1 MLGLSTNF
9 LTIPF
14 LLHAHGV
21 ARTTFHRMRK
31 RGTPN
36 PKKQVPHNK
45 GKRLVTDA
53 GFAKTVNN
61 PVRMYVLSKMEAFS
75 NTPEGMTATA
85 DDNKVSR
92 DL

>member
-1 MLGLSTNF
+1 M
-9 LTIPF
+9 TIPF

-36 PKKQVPHNK
+36 PKKQIPHNK

-61 PVRMYVLSKMEAFS
+61 PVRMYLSKMDAIQ
-75 NTPEGMTATA
+75 NTEEG
-85 DDNKVSR
+85 KFV
-92 DL
+92 

>member
-1 MLGLSTNF
+1 MSTNF

-14 LLHAHGV
+14 LLHAHGI
-21 ARTTFHRMRK
+21 ARTTFQRMRK

-36 PKKQVPHNK
+36 PQKQIPHNK

-53 GFAKTVNN
+53 AFAKTVNN
-61 PVRMYVLSKMEAFS
+61 PVRMYVISKMHAFS

-85 DDNKVSR
+85 EDNKVSS
-92 DL
+92 DLQ

>member
-1 MLGLSTNF
+1 
-9 LTIPF
+9 
-14 LLHAHGV
+14 
-21 ARTTFHRMRK
+21 MRK

-36 PKKQVPHNK
+36 PKKQIPHNK
-45 GKRLVTDA
+45 GKRLVTNA

-92 DL
+92 K